1 MILPSLAE
9 LNYHEVQ
16 TLMDGKVSNPSND
29 SNKLAFEQRQ
39 KPKSN
44 KKRMI
49 SPNVPE
55 LNYLEMGTSKNG
67 NISEPVTIPANLTKN
82 FSSIVIEVIRKVFIF
97 L

>member
-1 MILPSLAE
+1 MILPSLVE

-29 SNKLAFEQRQ
+29 SNKLAFEERQ

-67 NISEPVTIPANLTKN
+67 NISEPSDYTSKFDKN
-82 FSSIVIEVIRKVFIF
+82 F
-97 L
+97 